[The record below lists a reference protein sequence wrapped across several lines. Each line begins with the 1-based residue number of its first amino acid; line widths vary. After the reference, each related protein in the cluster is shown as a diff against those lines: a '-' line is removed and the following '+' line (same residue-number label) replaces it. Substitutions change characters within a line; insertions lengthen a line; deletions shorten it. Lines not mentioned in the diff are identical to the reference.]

1 MRIKYR
7 STSDLSTCDITMDGV
22 EVVEIDGKPYV
33 PPAPEQPKVQRW
45 ECEVTF
51 GAQGGADYIW
61 KTWASSHGGQGKA
74 RVKLGFDSTG
84 RVWFADKDAQR
95 LADRLRSA
103 PSLPISIADLNAA
116 ADRLAGPEK

>member
-1 MRIKYR
+1 MRIKIKPAPWCV
-7 STSDLSTCDITMDGV
+7 TKEWLSIDA
-22 EVVEIDGKPYV
+22 EALEIDGQPYV